1 MDLLHS
7 LKNSTSQYHQQIEQ
21 IESLKKIITNE
32 ITLLEYKKLLCQLYG
47 FINPCEKA
55 IPPRFHYVIE
65 GREKSL
71 LLNSDLSELNCD
83 TSIDFLF
90 CRSFPNLNTLPEV
103 FGYLYVLEGSTLG
116 GQIITKLL
124 KKNVQ
129 LLPAIPTRYFNAYGK
144 QTRKYWDAF
153 LKSLIDQDF
162 NDIQKEN
169 LVTSAI
175 DTFSNLYNWLNSDL
189 DEVSYGL
196 KN

>member
-1 MDLLHS
+1 MRAQMDLLHS
-7 LKNSTSQYHQQIEQ
+7 LKDSTSQYHQQIEQ
-21 IESLKKIITNE
+21 IEFLKKIITNE

-47 FINPCEKA
+47 FISPCEKV

-65 GREKSL
+65 GREKSS

-83 TSIDFLF
+83 TSRDFLF
-90 CRSFPNLNTLPEV
+90 CRSIPNLNTLPEV

-124 KKNVQ
+124 KQNLQ
-129 LLPAIPTRYFNAYGK
+129 LVPVIPTRYFNAYGK
-144 QTRKYWDAF
+144 QTKMYWDAF

-162 NDIQKEN
+162 NDIQKAN

-175 DTFSNLYNWLNSDL
+175 DTESVTLRVL
-189 DEVSYGL
+189 
-196 KN
+196 